1 MGDVYQATDSKLGR
15 SVAIKFLPEAF
26 SHDNERV
33 ARFERE
39 ARVLAS
45 LNHPHIAAIYGLE
58 ESGDRKFL
66 VMELAE
72 GETLAQRIA
81 RGPVPVAEAL
91 SIAAQI
97 LEGLEAAH
105 EKGVVHRDLKPANVK
120 ITPDGKVKVLDF
132 GLAKAF
138 ANEPSPAAY
147 GGRPLPGGE
156 GFSNSPTLSMAAT
169 NAGMI
174 LGTAAYMSPE
184 QAKGQPVDRRTDI
197 FAFGC
202 VLYEMLT
209 GRPAF
214 DGEDVTDILSRVLQR
229 EPDWTLVP
237 AKVPP
242 RIRELLRLCLEKNRK
257 NRRSDAADVRIDIE
271 QALKQPE
278 GGGLPVPAPARSAR
292 PAWIVAGI
300 LLLASAASVP
310 FAIIHF
316 QEPVREDPA
325 IRFLMPAPENA
336 TVGLPPPA
344 ISPDGK
350 RLAFVANLE
359 GKTQLWIRPLNSVT
373 AQPLPG
379 TDNADYP
386 FWSPDS
392 RSLGFFAG
400 GKLKKI
406 DVSGGP
412 PQTLCNTPGN
422 ARGGAWNND
431 GVIIFAINA
440 GPLSRVSSSGG
451 AAAPLTTVEAGETGH
466 RGPSFLPDGRHFLF
480 FANGKQ
486 SLYAGSL
493 DTKDRILL
501 RSSASTAA
509 YAPPGY
515 ILFVQEMSLMA
526 QRLDVNSLKLTGDA
540 FPVAVHVGLINAS
553 IGQFSV
559 SDRGVIAYSS
569 GIGDD
574 RQLVRLDRAGKP
586 IEKIGSPLSYWD
598 LALSP
603 DQKRA
608 AVQRTDN
615 DLWMVD
621 LIRGLPSRL
630 TFNTAIED
638 APVWSPD
645 GSRVLF
651 NSNAKGLTD
660 IYSKASS
667 SAGTEELVLKSG
679 TNKYP
684 TDWSRDG
691 RFILYES
698 QDRQT
703 GADLWVLP
711 LLGDKKP
718 QLFLQT
724 PFNETMARFSP
735 DGKWIAYVSDESG
748 NSQVYV
754 QTFPP
759 SGGKWQIST
768 QGGYTPRWHGD
779 GKELFYMSP
788 DRKIMSAAVNPNG
801 TTFEVSS
808 PTALFQ
814 TQVDVAAATNRY
826 DVSPDG
832 QRFLMSS
839 PIENTTSPPIT
850 VITNWL
856 AGIERGR

>member
-1 MGDVYQATDSKLGR
+1 MGEVYRARDTKLKR
-15 SVAIKFLPEAF
+15 EVAIKILPDEF
-26 SHDNERV
+26 SRDPDRV
-33 ARFERE
+33 SRLQRE
-39 ARVLAS
+39 AEVLAS
-45 LNHPHIAAIYGLE
+45 LNHPNIAGIHSLE
-58 ESGDRKFL
+58 EADGSRFL
-66 VMELAE
+66 VLELVE
-72 GETLAQRIA
+72 GETLAERIKRGPIPVDESLNIA
-81 RGPVPVAEAL
+81 RNICEA
-91 SIAAQI
+91 
-97 LEGLEAAH
+97 LEAAH

-138 ANEPSPAAY
+138 ETEASKANLSQ
-147 GGRPLPGGE
+147 
-156 GFSNSPTLSMAAT
+156 SPTLSMAAT
-169 NAGMI
+169 NAGVI

-184 QAKGQPVDRRTDI
+184 QAKGRTVDKRTDI

-209 GRPAF
+209 GRAAF
-214 DGEDVTDILSRVLQR
+214 DGDDVQDILGAVLKS
-229 EPDWTLVP
+229 EPDWMRLP
-237 AKVPP
+237 AETPP
-242 RIRELLRLCLEKNRK
+242 GVRKLLRRCLEKNVK

-271 QALKQPE
+271 EALAE
-278 GGGLPVPAPARSAR
+278 PATPPTTPPARSAR
-292 PAWIVAGI
+292 LAWIVAGI
-300 LLLASAASVP
+300 LLLATAASVP

-316 QEPVREDPA
+316 REPVREDPA
-325 IRFLMPAPENA
+325 IRFDVLAPENA
-336 TVGLPPPA
+336 TVLGAAPA

-350 RLAFVANLE
+350 RLAFAASLKD
-359 GKTQLWIRPLNSVT
+359 KTQLWIRPLNSLT

-379 TDNADYP
+379 TENADDP
-386 FWSPDS
+386 FWSPDN
-392 RSLGFFAG
+392 RSVGFFAD

-412 PQTLCNTPGN
+412 PQTLCNLPGPP
-422 ARGGAWNND
+422 RGGAWNSD
-431 GVIIFAINA
+431 GVIIFALGA
-440 GPLSRVSSSGG
+440 GPLYRVSSSGG
-451 AAAPLTTVEAGETGH
+451 AAVPLTTVGAGETGH

-480 FANGKQ
+480 FATGKQ
-486 SLYAGSL
+486 GIYAGSL
-493 DTKDRILL
+493 DTKDPILL
-501 RSSASTAA
+501 RTSASTAA

-515 ILFVQEMSLMA
+515 ILFVQEGSLMA
-526 QRLDVNSLKLTGDA
+526 QRLDVGTLKLTGDA
-540 FPVAVHVGLINAS
+540 FPVAEHVGLVNAT

-569 GIGDD
+569 GAGGD
-574 RQLVRLDRAGKP
+574 RQLARLDRAGKL
-586 IEKIGSPLSYWD
+586 IEKIGSPTDYFD

-603 DQKRA
+603 DQTRA
-608 AVQRTDN
+608 AVQRNDN
-615 DLWMVD
+615 DLWIVD
-621 LIRGLPSRL
+621 LIRGVPSRL
-630 TFNTAIED
+630 TFNPAVED
-638 APVWSPD
+638 WPVWSPD

-651 NSNAKGLTD
+651 NFNANGPADL
-660 IYSKASS
+660 YSKASS
-667 SAGTEELVLKSG
+667 GAGTEEPVLKSG
-679 TNKYP
+679 TNKNP

-691 RFILYES
+691 RFVLYEN
-698 QDRQT
+698 QERQT

-711 LLGDKKP
+711 LFGDKKP

-735 DGKWIAYVSDESG
+735 DGKWVAYVSDESG
-748 NSQVYV
+748 SPQVYV

-768 QGGYTPRWHGD
+768 QGGYTPRWRGD

-788 DRKIMSAAVNPNG
+788 DRKIMSAALNPNG

-814 TQVDVAAATNRY
+814 TQVDLAPGTNRY

-832 QRFLMSS
+832 QRFLMST